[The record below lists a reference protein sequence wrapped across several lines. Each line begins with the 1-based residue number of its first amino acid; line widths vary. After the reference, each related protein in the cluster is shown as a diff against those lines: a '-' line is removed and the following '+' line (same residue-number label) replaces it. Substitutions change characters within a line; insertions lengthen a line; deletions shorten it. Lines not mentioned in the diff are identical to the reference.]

1 MNYLNSFG
9 AECLIWPGYAAKA
22 YNEVDGRNGYFVEH
36 SLRAGGSYSLAR
48 EAKYLLDELD
58 ERAREEVTPKIT
70 TWLVDQRRLGNVIPR
85 VTTAIIEEARNAHGL
100 TADERAERLLRFLAQ
115 QTTNLGSA
123 VWVAHIAPWVDE
135 IHIMAAIAAAYDLA
149 YHAMA
154 TSESVEF
161 GELLFLL
168 QYLEVAGWIQME
180 DSGAGTLGCTL
191 TVDGYRQVADLEVNP
206 SSDRVF
212 VAMWFDDSMVDARE
226 NGIKPAILNT
236 GYIPRLINEKPDVD
250 KIDDEIIGEIR
261 RSRFLVADFTHGDK
275 GARGGVYYEA
285 GFALGLGLT
294 VIRSCRKDV
303 IDRNELH
310 FDVRQ
315 HYHIAWE
322 TPDELRI
329 GLEARILALVGEGP
343 NRENIS
349 PGVVF

>member
-1 MNYLNSFG
+1 MNYSNLFG
-9 AECLIWPGYAAKA
+9 DECLIWPRHAAKA

-36 SLRAGGSYSLAR
+36 SPRAGGSYSLAR

-58 ERAREEVTPKIT
+58 ADAKEKITTKIT
-70 TWLVDQRRLGNVIPR
+70 TWLVDQRRLGNAIPG
-85 VTTAIIEEARNAHGL
+85 VTTTIIEEAKTARDL
-100 TADERAERLLRFLAQ
+100 TADQRAERLLGFLAQ
-115 QTTNLGSA
+115 ETTNLGSA
-123 VWVAHIAPWVDE
+123 VWVAHIKPWSYETFMTVE
-135 IHIMAAIAAAYDLA
+135 YDLA
-149 YHAMA
+149 CHAMA
-154 TSESVEF
+154 LSESVEF
-161 GELLFLL
+161 EELVFLL
-168 QYLEVAGWIQME
+168 HYLEAAGWIHME
-180 DSGAGTLGCTL
+180 NSGAGTVGCTV
-191 TVDGYRQVADLEVNP
+191 TVDGYRQIAEQEVNP

-212 VAMWFDDSMVDARE
+212 VAMWFDDSMMDARE
-226 NGIKPAILNT
+226 NGIKSAILNT
-236 GYIPRLINEKPDVD
+236 GYTPRLINEKPDVD

-315 HYHIAWE
+315 HYHIVWE

-343 NRENIS
+343 HRENILS
-349 PGVVF
+349 GAVS

>member
-1 MNYLNSFG
+1 MNDANLLG
-9 AECLIWPGYAAKA
+9 EDCLIWPGHAAKA
-22 YNEVDGRNGYFVEH
+22 YNEVDGQNGYFVEH
-36 SLRAGGSYSLAR
+36 SPRAGGSYSLAR
-48 EAKYLLDELD
+48 EAKYFLDELD
-58 ERAREEVTPKIT
+58 AQAKEKIT
-70 TWLVDQRRLGNVIPR
+70 TRLVDQRSLGNAIPR
-85 VTTAIIEEARNAHGL
+85 VTSTLIEEAKSAREL
-100 TADERAERLLRFLAQ
+100 TADERAKRLLRFLAQ
-115 QTTNLGSA
+115 QTENLGSA
-123 VWVAHIAPWVDE
+123 VWVAIMRPWHDDTFLTTE
-135 IHIMAAIAAAYDLA
+135 YDIA

-154 TSESVEF
+154 ISESAVF
-161 GELLFLL
+161 QELEYLL
-168 QYLEVAGWIQME
+168 DYLGSVGWIE
-180 DSGAGTLGCTL
+180 LENSGAGTVGCTI
-191 TVDGYRQVADLEVNP
+191 TVDGYRQIAGQEVNP

-236 GYIPRLINEKPDVD
+236 GYTPRLINEKPDVD

-261 RSRFLVADFTHGDK
+261 RSRFLVADLTHGDK

-315 HYHIAWE
+315 HYHIVWE

-343 NRENIS
+343 NRENIPPS
-349 PGVVF
+349 DVF

>member
-1 MNYLNSFG
+1 MNYATLFG
-9 AECLIWPGYAAKA
+9 EECLIWPGHAAKA
-22 YNEVDGRNGYFVEH
+22 YKEVDGRNGYFVEH
-36 SLRAGGSYSLAR
+36 SPRAGGSYFLTR

-58 ERAREEVTPKIT
+58 AHAKEKIT
-70 TWLVDQRRLGNVIPR
+70 TKITTRLVDQRSLGNAIPR
-85 VTTAIIEEARNAHGL
+85 VTGTIIEEAKSAREL
-100 TADERAERLLRFLAQ
+100 TADERAERLLGFLAQ

-123 VWVAHIAPWVDE
+123 VWVAIMQPWDDGTFLTTEYDIAC
-135 IHIMAAIAAAYDLA
+135 
-149 YHAMA
+149 HAMA
-154 TSESVEF
+154 ISESAVF
-161 GELLFLL
+161 QELVYLL
-168 QYLEVAGWIQME
+168 EYLRSAGWIE
-180 DSGAGTLGCTL
+180 LENSGAGTVGCTV
-191 TVDGYRQVADLEVNP
+191 TVDGYRQIAEQEVNP

-236 GYIPRLINEKPDVD
+236 GYTPRLINEKPDVD

-261 RSRFLVADFTHGDK
+261 RSRFLVADLTHGDK

-315 HYHIAWE
+315 HYHIVWE

-343 NRENIS
+343 NRENIPPS
-349 PGVVF
+349 DVF

>member
-1 MNYLNSFG
+1 MNYADLFG
-9 AECLIWPGYAAKA
+9 EECLIWPGYAAKV
-22 YNEVDGRNGYFVEH
+22 YKEVDGRNGYFVEH
-36 SLRAGGSYSLAR
+36 SSRAGGSYSLAR
-48 EAKYLLDELD
+48 EAKDLLDGLD
-58 ERAREEVTPKIT
+58 AHAKEKIT
-70 TWLVDQRRLGNVIPR
+70 TRLVDQRSLGNAIPR
-85 VTTAIIEEARNAHGL
+85 VTGTLIEEAKSAREL
-100 TADERAERLLRFLAQ
+100 TADERAKRLLGFLAQ
-115 QTTNLGSA
+115 QTTNLGSE
-123 VWVAHIAPWVDE
+123 VWVAIMEPW
-135 IHIMAAIAAAYDLA
+135 YDDTSLA
-149 YHAMA
+149 TESDVACHAMA
-154 TSESVEF
+154 ISESALF
-161 GELLFLL
+161 QELEYLL
-168 QYLEVAGWIQME
+168 EYLGSAGWIE
-180 DSGAGTLGCTL
+180 LRKSGAGTVGCIV
-191 TVDGYRQVADLEVNP
+191 TVDGYRQIAEQEVNP

-236 GYIPRLINEKPDVD
+236 GYTPRLINEKPDVD

-315 HYHIAWE
+315 HHHIVWE

-343 NRENIS
+343 NRENIPPS
-349 PGVVF
+349 DGF

>member
-1 MNYLNSFG
+1 M
-9 AECLIWPGYAAKA
+9 
-22 YNEVDGRNGYFVEH
+22 
-36 SLRAGGSYSLAR
+36 
-48 EAKYLLDELD
+48 LDELD
-58 ERAREEVTPKIT
+58 AHAKEKIT
-70 TWLVDQRRLGNVIPR
+70 TRLVDQRSLGNAIPR
-85 VTTAIIEEARNAHGL
+85 VTGTIIEEAKSAREL
-100 TADERAERLLRFLAQ
+100 TADERAERLLGFLAQ

-123 VWVAHIAPWVDE
+123 VWVAIMHPWDNGTFLKTE
-135 IHIMAAIAAAYDLA
+135 YDIA

-154 TSESVEF
+154 ISESAEF
-161 GELLFLL
+161 QELVYLL
-168 QYLEVAGWIQME
+168 EYLRSAGWIELQN
-180 DSGAGTLGCTL
+180 SGAGTVGCTV
-191 TVDGYRQVADLEVNP
+191 TVDGYRQIAEQEVNP

-236 GYIPRLINEKPDVD
+236 GYTPRLINEKPDVD

-261 RSRFLVADFTHGDK
+261 RSRFLVADLTHGDK

-315 HYHIAWE
+315 HYHIVWE

-343 NRENIS
+343 NRENIPPS
-349 PGVVF
+349 DVS